1 MTTTN
6 ELECKIEAL
15 QRQIAEKDKEYDLLQ
30 DRNTKLMAVSRMQS
44 ESLKQLE
51 NEAQEAKDIAA

>member
-6 ELECKIEAL
+6 ELEYRIEAL
-15 QRQIAEKDKEYDLLQ
+15 QRQIAEKDREYDLLQ